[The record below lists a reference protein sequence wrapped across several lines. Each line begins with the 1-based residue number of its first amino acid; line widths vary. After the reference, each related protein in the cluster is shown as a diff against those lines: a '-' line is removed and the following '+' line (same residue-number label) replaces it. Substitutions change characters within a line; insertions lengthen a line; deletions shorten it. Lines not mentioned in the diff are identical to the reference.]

1 MCHDLDYD
9 MKNSFVLYPKDLQKS
24 HDRVQKRYKIKENE
38 LLIQNF
44 KIAVQDAKRRFAFE
58 ANGMKIVVPNTPGD
72 LATDG
77 DTLHH
82 CVGGYVGRVAKK
94 ECVILFLRKCSD
106 ESKPFFT
113 IEVKGQEIIQV
124 RGLKNC
130 APTPEVQRFINTFK
144 RQVLQASVDSAA

>member
-1 MCHDLDYD
+1 MHDIVTEYTHYREISHDLDYD

-82 CVGGYVGRVAKK
+82 CVGGYV
-94 ECVILFLRKCSD
+94 LRCDTKYFVCAVLSFVQSSCITLIYNVRRD
-106 ESKPFFT
+106 
-113 IEVKGQEIIQV
+113 II
-124 RGLKNC
+124 K
-130 APTPEVQRFINTFK
+130 ADF
-144 RQVLQASVDSAA
+144 A